1 MIDCGNVE
9 MRELLPE
16 HMHGVLDAPTRARVD
31 AHLAGCEPCRAE
43 LALLRQA
50 RAAFGRA
57 PRVDVA
63 RIARGLP
70 APGRARPMSASAGL
84 GRRSPALWR
93 VAATIAVFAV
103 GGASVF
109 VADRLAE
116 RPEGASVVAT
126 GETASARSVQS
137 VQPAGLS
144 FGGGFAD
151 LSDAELEQLL
161 GTIEEAA
168 VLPGVEPEPLS
179 PPLAGEEES

>member
-16 HMHGVLDAPTRARVD
+16 HMHGVLDVAARARVD

-50 RAAFGRA
+50 RAVLGRA
-57 PRVDVA
+57 PRVDA
-63 RIARGLP
+63 ERIARALP
-70 APGRARPMSASAGL
+70 APGRARPQSGTAGV
-84 GRRSPALWR
+84 GRRSPTLWR
-93 VAATIAVFAV
+93 IAATIAVFAV
-103 GGASVF
+103 GGTSVF
-109 VADRLAE
+109 VASRLGEQPA
-116 RPEGASVVAT
+116 GASVVAT
-126 GETASARSVQS
+126 GETASARTVRGA
-137 VQPAGLS
+137 QPAGLS

-179 PPLAGEEES
+179 PPLASEEES